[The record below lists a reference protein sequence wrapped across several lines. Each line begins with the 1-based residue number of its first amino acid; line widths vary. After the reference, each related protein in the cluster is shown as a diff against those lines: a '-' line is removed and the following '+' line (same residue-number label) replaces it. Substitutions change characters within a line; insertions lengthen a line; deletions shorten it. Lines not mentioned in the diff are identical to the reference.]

1 MAGGNS
7 QWEAG
12 NRPVG
17 GALTARAFENIFRGE
32 KILAVKQT
40 TKKKTHLYYKRKL
53 GKKKQKQKLD
63 KIKECKK

>member
-40 TKKKTHLYYKRKL
+40 KKKKDAFIL
-53 GKKKQKQKLD
+53 
-63 KIKECKK
+63 

>member
-40 TKKKTHLYYKRKL
+40 TKKKDAFIL
-53 GKKKQKQKLD
+53 
-63 KIKECKK
+63 